1 MVCENS
7 YAAEPLNYDLPL
19 TSQEAKKMESYL
31 KKPLAGNFRVS
42 KVDLNDDGLYEYI
55 VVDNECLR
63 QNFCPTSVLS
73 DAEQSFIELGN
84 IKAKNIAL
92 SNKYTNGVRNLLV
105 YNNDKNDYDYSVF
118 VWDSPKST
126 YVFKE
131 AGS

>member
-1 MVCENS
+1 MVCEEA

-19 TSQEAKKMESYL
+19 TSQEAKKLEQYL
-31 KKPLAGNFRVS
+31 KKPLAGNFKIS
-42 KVDLNDDGLYEYI
+42 KVDLNDDGLYEY
-55 VVDNECLR
+55 VVQSNQCSR
-63 QNFCPTSVLS
+63 QNFCETSILTDT
-73 DAEQSFIELGN
+73 DASFIELGKT
-84 IKAKNIAL
+84 KAKSVAL

-131 AGS
+131 ARS